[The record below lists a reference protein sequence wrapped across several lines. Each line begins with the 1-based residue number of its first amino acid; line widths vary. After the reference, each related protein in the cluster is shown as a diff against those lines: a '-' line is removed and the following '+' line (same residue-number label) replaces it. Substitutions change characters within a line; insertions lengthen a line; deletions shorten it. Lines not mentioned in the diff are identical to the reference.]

1 MVDLLSR
8 AASRPRLDGDVAP
21 APGWLA
27 GIVAGFAMAAAGV
40 LATMGLAVVGWLA
53 GTGGSMTGALR
64 IGADAWLLGHGSGLR
79 LEGGTIEAIPLGL
92 TFVVGLLGLKAGR
105 WAARTAEV
113 SRPVEATAVATSYA
127 ATYTVGVLG
136 VALLAS
142 QPGAEPIL
150 VRALAVSAVLTFG
163 SAAIGA
169 AGQLDDLEALLDRVP
184 DEARATWIGA
194 LSGTLTLLACGAL
207 VLVASLLV
215 HLSALHELLS
225 SLDPGLVGGLLL
237 VLVCLAVL
245 PNVVLF
251 GVAVLLGPGLS
262 IGTGTSVTLS
272 EVSVGPMPALPWFAA
287 VPDPGTQPAVLSA
300 LAAIPLLC
308 GVVAGT
314 MAVRRFP
321 VFGYD
326 RAALRGSLAGV
337 AGGLLIS
344 GLLAI
349 SGGAIGPGRMA
360 DVGPDVL
367 GCLVVAVMA
376 LGIGGLLG
384 GVAARLLAGRGE
396 AT

>member
-8 AASRPRLDGDVAP
+8 AASRPRLEGDVAP

-40 LATMGLAVVGWLA
+40 LATMGLAVAGWLA

-79 LEGGTIEAIPLGL
+79 LAGGTIEAIPLGL
-92 TFVVGLLGLKAGR
+92 TFVVGLLGVKAGR

-113 SRPVEATAVATSYA
+113 SRPVEAAAVAISYA
-127 ATYTVGVLG
+127 VTYTVGVLG

-142 QPGAEPIL
+142 QPGAEPML

-169 AGQLDDLEALLDRVP
+169 AGQLDDLDALLDRVP
-184 DEARATWIGA
+184 DEARATWTGA
-194 LSGTLTLLACGAL
+194 LSGTLTLLACGAIA
-207 VLVASLLV
+207 LVASLLV

-251 GVAVLLGPGLS
+251 AVAVLLGPGLS

-272 EVSVGPMPALPWFAA
+272 EVSVGPMPALPWFAG

-314 MAVRRFP
+314 MAVRRYP

-326 RAALRGSLAGV
+326 RAALRGALAGV
-337 AGGLLIS
+337 AGGLLVS

-349 SGGAIGPGRMA
+349 SGGAIGPGRMT
-360 DVGPDVL
+360 DVRPDVL